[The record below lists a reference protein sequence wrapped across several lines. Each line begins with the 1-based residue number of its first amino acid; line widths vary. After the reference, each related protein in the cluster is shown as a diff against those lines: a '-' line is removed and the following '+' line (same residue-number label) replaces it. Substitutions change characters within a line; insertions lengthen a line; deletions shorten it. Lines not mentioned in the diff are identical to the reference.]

1 MFKLTTIKERIFN
14 LEIQCFST
22 YLSLK
27 LGTKKLILQNILKK
41 KKIQFQNVVLQLPLL
56 CCALSLHQRRYNT
69 PQDLVWLLPTLSM
82 KTGVSNHAYY
92 KKKKHVSARLEHM
105 QRVLE
110 NYLKS

>member
-1 MFKLTTIKERIFN
+1 MFQYLF
-14 LEIQCFST
+14 FSEV
-22 YLSLK
+22 
-27 LGTKKLILQNILKK
+27 GDKKVDTAKYSEEK

-82 KTGVSNHAYY
+82 KMELSNHAYY
-92 KKKKHVSARLEHM
+92 KKKHVSARLGDM